1 MGERKAMEKSIP
13 HLFTIYLENQTKKD
27 GKRQSYEGSSRKAH
41 DRSQTL
47 GGERKKKE
55 RKTSDEKKIRIPIT
69 CMSSQHKRH
78 FQALPKIAY

>member
-47 GGERKKKE
+47 GGERKK
-55 RKTSDEKKIRIPIT
+55 RKGRHQTKKNPNT
-69 CMSSQHKRH
+69 HNLYVFATQTPLSSTT
-78 FQALPKIAY
+78 

>member
-41 DRSQTL
+41 NRSQTL
-47 GGERKKKE
+47 GGERKKKGKE
-55 RKTSDEKKIRIPIT
+55 DIRRKKNPNTHNLYVFATQTPL
-69 CMSSQHKRH
+69 SSTT
-78 FQALPKIAY
+78 